1 MKALMKNIQMYNIDP
16 DWIFDPEY
24 LATAMESRQSRE
36 IGRMDLSHIGWGRF
50 DNGEFI
56 IQTGEKL
63 LIKLTE
69 RKKVVPPAAVKMEL
83 DKKVR
88 KFEAREGRCP
98 ARKEKNELKDEVM
111 QEILPKALE
120 VSKDMH
126 VILDL
131 KDKKVYVGAGTLK
144 AGDDIAG
151 AVVKDLGISIVPY
164 FGSED
169 MIASMTHWL
178 MNDGL
183 ENDETFG
190 IGSSC
195 SMEADLEKK
204 SKVKLSNVN
213 LSSDEC
219 REHVAVGYKVVDI
232 ELYIP
237 DTVSFTITKDTTI
250 KKLAFDDMFIDSDDE
265 LDDEVSFIMAQ
276 IELIVDA
283 IKSIDN
289 ALFPSQEG

>member
-1 MKALMKNIQMYNIDP
+1 MSKSIMKNIQMYSIDP
-16 DWIFDPEY
+16 DWVFDEDH
-24 LATAMESRQSRE
+24 LLKVMASRESRE

-50 DNGEFI
+50 ENGEFI
-56 IQTGEKL
+56 IRTGDKL
-63 LIKLTE
+63 LLKLTE

-83 DKKVR
+83 NKKVKDFER
-88 KFEAREGRCP
+88 KEGRSP

-111 QEILPKALE
+111 MEILPKALE
-120 VSKDMH
+120 VEKNMFMIID
-126 VILDL
+126 IA
-131 KDKKVYVGAGTLK
+131 DKRMYVGAGTLK

-151 AVVKDLGISIVPY
+151 AVVEDLGISVVPY
-164 FGSED
+164 TGSED
-169 MIASMTHWL
+169 MVVSMTHWL
-178 MNDGL
+178 MNDGVAD
-183 ENDETFG
+183 DESFA
-190 IGSSC
+190 IGGSC
-195 SMEADLEKK
+195 SMEGADEKK

-283 IKSIDN
+283 VKSIDE
-289 ALFPSQEG
+289 ALFPKPA